1 MDYAEVLEAAF
12 TMQLSGHCLVVG
24 FDLCLH
30 LRGGKAQGLLG
41 WRRGG
46 RRDSYAD
53 DIEQGF
59 LAEHKD
65 SG

>member
-1 MDYAEVLEAAF
+1 
-12 TMQLSGHCLVVG
+12 
-24 FDLCLH
+24 
-30 LRGGKAQGLLG
+30 LLG